1 MRQMLSVCVC
11 GWYNK
16 TSVSLSLIS
25 SPFSID
31 ICQFSMTSLLSST
44 ENKDRSISFRAII
57 LLMIYAG
64 TIILN
69 LLAAS
74 IDDRFATKKFPLQS
88 NATTI
93 VEPLDVGENN
103 SVIF

>member
-1 MRQMLSVCVC
+1 
-11 GWYNK
+11 
-16 TSVSLSLIS
+16 
-25 SPFSID
+25 
-31 ICQFSMTSLLSST
+31 MTSLLSST

-74 IDDRFATKKFPLQS
+74 IDDRFATKKFQLQS

-93 VEPLDVGENN
+93 VEPVDVTGENN
-103 SVIF
+103 SVIYESNLF